1 MSLVRIAAALA
12 VVTLVSTPA
21 LATAQTRDRTFW
33 IALLES
39 GFAVPD
45 DAVAEGLLMESTALA
60 GSPDQRLR
68 DDVAYGAAAK
78 WIIAE
83 QRFTP
88 GQLRRVMAVWQ
99 GKLRAGL
106 GARGDDSVLARSFSA
121 LNLSLVAARDLD
133 TPFLS
138 DAEFATLLDDALAY
152 LEGELD
158 LRGFEP
164 GRGWLHAVAHTADLL
179 RFLVR
184 NPKLPPASHPRILG
198 SMAQVLER
206 NPGVFVWGEP
216 ERIGFALQSLVRRA
230 DFDAA
235 AVEAWAAPWIARHK
249 ALWKDGPAIDPVAYV
264 PIENA
269 KQVMRAAV
277 AAISMEL
284 TPPPPAVESRLHLLR
299 ALATMR

>member
-1 MSLVRIAAALA
+1 MSLATAIAIFTLAVIAAAPTA
-12 VVTLVSTPA
+12 
-21 LATAQTRDRTFW
+21 ATAQTHDRAFW

-39 GFAVPD
+39 GFAVQD
-45 DAVAEGLLMESTALA
+45 DAAAETLLMESIALA
-60 GSPDQRLR
+60 GSPDQQLR

-78 WIIAE
+78 WINSE
-83 QRFTP
+83 KRFTP
-88 GQLRRVMAVWQ
+88 DQLRRVMAIWQ
-99 GKLRAGL
+99 GNLHAGL
-106 GARGDDSVLARSFSA
+106 GTRGDDSVLARSFSA
-121 LNLSLVAARDLD
+121 LSLSLVAARDLD
-133 TPFLS
+133 TPFLT
-138 DAEFATLLDDALAY
+138 DAEFASLLDDALAY
-152 LEGELD
+152 LEGEQD

-164 GRGWLHAVAHTADLL
+164 GRGWVHAVAHTADLL

-198 SMAQVLER
+198 TIAQVLER
-206 NPGVFVWGEP
+206 SPAVFVWGEP

-269 KQVMRAAV
+269 KQVMRATV

-284 TPPPPAVESRLHLLR
+284 TPPPPVADSRLHLLR
-299 ALATMR
+299 ALGTMR